1 MRLNLRTLSV
11 ALALST
17 MTVLFGCKK
26 QEAKDAKTEAP
37 AQQKAPT
44 PVVEVQVVELGV
56 VPIME
61 TLSGRVAA
69 FETSEVRPQVGGIVD
84 AVLFKE
90 GSIVK
95 KGQELYRINKDNYV
109 SSANTSLASI
119 ATAEASLVSAKAS
132 LAAQEAT
139 LAQAQSDLA
148 RVQSLVGIDAVSKQ
162 MHDQYKTAVR
172 TAQANVEAAKATVR
186 QAEASI
192 SSAKAVHDASRLD
205 IDRTIVRAPISG
217 RIGISSVTSGAL
229 VSASQATP
237 MVTISRTDVVYV
249 DIQQSSSEML
259 RLRQQIESGKAGFG
273 TTQVQLV
280 LEDGEIYPLIGKLA
294 LSDAKVEQ
302 STGTVTLRAV
312 FENPNG
318 VLIPGMYVNANLAQ
332 LVVGNAVLLPQTAVT
347 LTPKGEAEVLVVNG
361 EKKIEKRTVK
371 TSGTFKGQWVVTEGL
386 ANGDAVVVMG
396 GAKVAEGQAVEVK
409 LAGQNS
415 ESAPQNP
422 NGQNSTQNTD
432 SQAPAPQAGETE
444 EAKPQDKPA
453 QQAGQNSVMA
463 PQAAKPQEDEMSAA
477 QKEAEN
483 MADSSDNSGK

>member
-1 MRLNLRTLSV
+1 MRFNLKTLSM
-11 ALALST
+11 ALAFSS
-17 MTVLFGCKK
+17 MAILFGCKK
-26 QEAKDAKTEAP
+26 QEAKDAKTEAS

-44 PVVEVQVVELGV
+44 PVVEVQMIELGV
-56 VPIME
+56 VPIMQ
-61 TLSGRVAA
+61 TFSGRVAA

-90 GSIVK
+90 GSFVK
-95 KGQELYRINKDNYV
+95 KGQELYRINRDNYV
-109 SSANTSLASI
+109 SAANTSLASI
-119 ATAEASLVSAKAS
+119 ATAEASLVSARAS

-139 LAQAQSDLA
+139 LAQAQSDLN

-162 MHDQYKTAVR
+162 MYDQYKTAVR

-217 RIGISSVTSGAL
+217 RVGISSVTSGAL

-273 TTQVQLV
+273 TTQVQIV

-294 LSDAKVEQ
+294 LSDAKVEK

-332 LVVGNAVLLPQTAVT
+332 AVIGNAVLLPQTAVT

-361 EKKIEKRTVK
+361 EKKIEKRTIK

-386 ANGDAVVVMG
+386 TNGDAVVVMG
-396 GAKVAEGQAVEVK
+396 GAKVTEGQTVEVK
-409 LAGQNS
+409 LAGQTPG
-415 ESAPQNP
+415 SAPENSNAQNP
-422 NGQNSTQNTD
+422 NAQAQNPEAS
-432 SQAPAPQAGETE
+432 SQ
-444 EAKPQDKPA
+444 PA
-453 QQAGQNSVMA
+453 QNPSAPTEKVGQNSVMA
-463 PQAAKPQEDEMSAA
+463 PKSKEQEDEANAA
-477 QKEAEN
+477 QKEAES
-483 MADSSDNSGK
+483 MADGSDSSGN

>member
-1 MRLNLRTLSV
+1 MRFNLKTLSM
-11 ALALST
+11 ALAFSS
-17 MTVLFGCKK
+17 MAIFFGCKK
-26 QEAKDAKTEAP
+26 QEAKDAKTETS

-44 PVVEVQVVELGV
+44 PVVEVQVIELGV
-56 VPIME
+56 VPIMQ
-61 TLSGRVAA
+61 TFSGRVAA

-90 GSIVK
+90 GSFVK
-95 KGQELYRINKDNYV
+95 KGQELYRINRDNYV
-109 SSANTSLASI
+109 SAANTSLASI
-119 ATAEASLVSAKAS
+119 ATAEASLVSARAS

-139 LAQAQSDLA
+139 LAQAQSDLN

-162 MHDQYKTAVR
+162 MYDQYKTAVR
-172 TAQANVEAAKATVR
+172 TAQANVEA
-186 QAEASI
+186 
-192 SSAKAVHDASRLD
+192 AKAVHDASRLD

-217 RIGISSVTSGAL
+217 RVGISSVTSGAL
-229 VSASQATP
+229 VSASQTTP

-273 TTQVQLV
+273 TTQVQIV

-294 LSDAKVEQ
+294 LSDAKVEK

-332 LVVGNAVLLPQTAVT
+332 AVIGNAVLLPQTAVT

-361 EKKIEKRTVK
+361 EKKIEKRTIK

-386 ANGDAVVVMG
+386 INGDVVVVIG

-409 LAGQNS
+409 LAGQTP
-415 ESAPQNP
+415 ESAPENSNAQNQNAQNP
-422 NGQNSTQNTD
+422 NAQAQNPEAASQPVQNP
-432 SQAPAPQAGETE
+432 SAPTE
-444 EAKPQDKPA
+444 KV
-453 QQAGQNSVMA
+453 GQNSVMA
-463 PQAAKPQEDEMSAA
+463 PKSKEQEDEANAA
-477 QKEAEN
+477 QKEAES
-483 MADSSDNSGK
+483 MADGSDSSGN

>member
-1 MRLNLRTLSV
+1 MRFNLKTLSM
-11 ALALST
+11 ALAFSS
-17 MTVLFGCKK
+17 MAILFGCKK
-26 QEAKDAKTEAP
+26 QEAKDAKTEAS

-44 PVVEVQVVELGV
+44 PVVEVQVIELGV
-56 VPIME
+56 VPIMQ
-61 TLSGRVAA
+61 TFSGRVAA

-90 GSIVK
+90 GSFVK
-95 KGQELYRINKDNYV
+95 KGQELYRINRDNYV
-109 SSANTSLASI
+109 SAANTSLASI
-119 ATAEASLVSAKAS
+119 ATAEASLVSARAS

-139 LAQAQSDLA
+139 LAQAQSDLN

-162 MHDQYKTAVR
+162 MYDQYKTAVR

-217 RIGISSVTSGAL
+217 RVGISSVTSGAL

-273 TTQVQLV
+273 TTQVQIV

-294 LSDAKVEQ
+294 LSDAKVEK

-332 LVVGNAVLLPQTAVT
+332 AVIGNAVLLPQTAVT

-361 EKKIEKRTVK
+361 EKKIEKRTIK

-386 ANGDAVVVMG
+386 TNGDAVVVMG
-396 GAKVAEGQAVEVK
+396 GAKVTAGQAVEVK
-409 LAGQNS
+409 LAGQTP
-415 ESAPQNP
+415 ESAPENSNAQNP
-422 NGQNSTQNTD
+422 NAQAQNPEAS
-432 SQAPAPQAGETE
+432 SQ
-444 EAKPQDKPA
+444 PA
-453 QQAGQNSVMA
+453 QNPSAPTEKVGQNSVMA
-463 PQAAKPQEDEMSAA
+463 PKSKEQEDEANAA
-477 QKEAEN
+477 QKEAES
-483 MADSSDNSGK
+483 MADGSDSSGN

>member
-1 MRLNLRTLSV
+1 MRFNLKTLSM
-11 ALALST
+11 ALAFSS
-17 MTVLFGCKK
+17 MAILFGCKK
-26 QEAKDAKTEAP
+26 QEAKDAKTEAS

-44 PVVEVQVVELGV
+44 PVVEVQVIELGV
-56 VPIME
+56 VPIMQ
-61 TLSGRVAA
+61 TFSGRVAA

-90 GSIVK
+90 GSFVK
-95 KGQELYRINKDNYV
+95 KGQELYRINRDNYV
-109 SSANTSLASI
+109 SAANTSLASI
-119 ATAEASLVSAKAS
+119 ATAEASLVSARAS

-139 LAQAQSDLA
+139 LAQAQSDLN

-162 MHDQYKTAVR
+162 MYDQYKTAVR

-217 RIGISSVTSGAL
+217 RVGISSVTSGAL

-237 MVTISRTDVVYV
+237 MVTISRTDLVYV

-273 TTQVQLV
+273 TTQVQIV

-294 LSDAKVEQ
+294 LSDAKVEK

-332 LVVGNAVLLPQTAVT
+332 AVIGNAVLLPQTAVT

-361 EKKIEKRTVK
+361 EKKIEKRTIK

-386 ANGDAVVVMG
+386 TNGDAVVVMG
-396 GAKVAEGQAVEVK
+396 GAKVTAGQAVEVK
-409 LAGQNS
+409 LAGQTP
-415 ESAPQNP
+415 ESAPENSNAQNP
-422 NGQNSTQNTD
+422 NTQTQNPEAA
-432 SQAPAPQAGETE
+432 SQ
-444 EAKPQDKPA
+444 PA
-453 QQAGQNSVMA
+453 QNPSAPTEKVGQNSVMA
-463 PQAAKPQEDEMSAA
+463 PKSKEQEDEANAA
-477 QKEAEN
+477 QKEAES
-483 MADSSDNSGK
+483 MADGSDSSGN

>member
-1 MRLNLRTLSV
+1 MRFNLKTLSM
-11 ALALST
+11 ALAFSS
-17 MTVLFGCKK
+17 MAILFGCKK
-26 QEAKDAKTEAP
+26 QEAKDAKTEAS
-37 AQQKAPT
+37 AKQKAPT
-44 PVVEVQVVELGV
+44 PVVEVQVIELGV
-56 VPIME
+56 VPIMQ
-61 TLSGRVAA
+61 TFSGRVAA

-90 GSIVK
+90 GSFVK
-95 KGQELYRINKDNYV
+95 KGQELYRINRDNYV
-109 SSANTSLASI
+109 SAANTSLASI
-119 ATAEASLVSAKAS
+119 ATAEASLVSARAS

-139 LAQAQSDLA
+139 LAQAQSDLN

-162 MHDQYKTAVR
+162 MYDQYKTAVR

-217 RIGISSVTSGAL
+217 RVGISSVTSGAL

-273 TTQVQLV
+273 TTQVQIV

-294 LSDAKVEQ
+294 LSDAKVEK

-332 LVVGNAVLLPQTAVT
+332 AVIGNAVLLPQTAVT

-361 EKKIEKRTVK
+361 EKKIEKRTIK

-386 ANGDAVVVMG
+386 TNGDAVVVMG
-396 GAKVAEGQAVEVK
+396 GAKVTAGQAVEVK
-409 LAGQNS
+409 LAGQTPGPALENS
-415 ESAPQNP
+415 NAQNQDAQNP
-422 NGQNSTQNTD
+422 NTQAQNPEAA
-432 SQAPAPQAGETE
+432 SQ
-444 EAKPQDKPA
+444 PA
-453 QQAGQNSVMA
+453 QNPSAPTEKVGQNSVMA
-463 PQAAKPQEDEMSAA
+463 PKSKEQEDEANAA
-477 QKEAEN
+477 QKEAES
-483 MADSSDNSGK
+483 MADGSDSSGD

>member
-1 MRLNLRTLSV
+1 MRFNLKTLSM
-11 ALALST
+11 ALAFSS
-17 MTVLFGCKK
+17 MAILFGCKK
-26 QEAKDAKTEAP
+26 QEAKDAKTEAS

-44 PVVEVQVVELGV
+44 PVVEVQVIELGV
-56 VPIME
+56 VPIMQ
-61 TLSGRVAA
+61 TFSGRVAA

-90 GSIVK
+90 GSFVK
-95 KGQELYRINKDNYV
+95 KGQELYRINRDNYV
-109 SSANTSLASI
+109 SAANTSLASI
-119 ATAEASLVSAKAS
+119 ATAEASLVSARAS

-139 LAQAQSDLA
+139 LAQAQSDLN

-162 MHDQYKTAVR
+162 MYDQYKTAVR

-217 RIGISSVTSGAL
+217 RVGISSVTSGAL

-273 TTQVQLV
+273 TTQVQIV

-294 LSDAKVEQ
+294 LSDAKVEK

-332 LVVGNAVLLPQTAVT
+332 AVIGNAVLLPQTAVT

-361 EKKIEKRTVK
+361 EKKIEKRTIK

-386 ANGDAVVVMG
+386 INGDVVVVIG

-409 LAGQNS
+409 LAGQTP
-415 ESAPQNP
+415 ESAPENSNAQNQNAQNP
-422 NGQNSTQNTD
+422 NAQAQNPEAASQPVQNP
-432 SQAPAPQAGETE
+432 SAPTE
-444 EAKPQDKPA
+444 KV
-453 QQAGQNSVMA
+453 GQNSVMA
-463 PQAAKPQEDEMSAA
+463 PKSKEQEDEANAA
-477 QKEAEN
+477 QKEAES
-483 MADSSDNSGK
+483 MADGSDSSGD

>member
-1 MRLNLRTLSV
+1 MRFNLKTLSM
-11 ALALST
+11 ALAFSS
-17 MTVLFGCKK
+17 MAIFFGCKK
-26 QEAKDAKTEAP
+26 QEAKDAKTETS

-44 PVVEVQVVELGV
+44 PVVEVQVIELGV
-56 VPIME
+56 VPIMQ
-61 TLSGRVAA
+61 TFSGRVAA

-90 GSIVK
+90 GSFVK
-95 KGQELYRINKDNYV
+95 KGQELYRINRDNYV
-109 SSANTSLASI
+109 SAANTSLASI
-119 ATAEASLVSAKAS
+119 ATAEASLVSARAS

-139 LAQAQSDLA
+139 LAQAQSDLN

-162 MHDQYKTAVR
+162 MYDQYKTAVR

-217 RIGISSVTSGAL
+217 RVGISSVTSGAL
-229 VSASQATP
+229 VSASQTTP

-273 TTQVQLV
+273 TTQVQIV

-294 LSDAKVEQ
+294 LSDAKVEK

-332 LVVGNAVLLPQTAVT
+332 AVIGNAVLLPQTAVT

-361 EKKIEKRTVK
+361 EKKIEKRTIK

-386 ANGDAVVVMG
+386 INGDVVVVIG

-409 LAGQNS
+409 LAGQTP
-415 ESAPQNP
+415 ESAPENSNAQNQNAQNP
-422 NGQNSTQNTD
+422 NAQAQNPEAASQLVQNP
-432 SQAPAPQAGETE
+432 SAPTE
-444 EAKPQDKPA
+444 KV
-453 QQAGQNSVMA
+453 GQNSVMA
-463 PQAAKPQEDEMSAA
+463 PKSKEQEDEANAA
-477 QKEAEN
+477 QKEAES
-483 MADSSDNSGK
+483 MADGSDSSGN